1 MPPPR
6 IHPPGPVRNQADP
19 PVPAR
24 KLYSNAYL
32 LLALTMLFWG
42 GNAIAAR
49 LAVGEISPMVLTAG
63 RWFVVVIFIALF
75 LRKEVREVLPVLK
88 ERWLFALM
96 MGTFGYTMFNAMMY
110 VAGHYTS
117 AVNITLLQGAIPIFT
132 LIGAFFAYGTPVRG
146 VQIIGI
152 IVTMIGVAVTASG
165 GSFERLAALAIN
177 FGDVL
182 MVAACALYAGYTVAL
197 KKRPAI
203 SGLAFF
209 SGMAFAAALVSLPFV
224 VAEIAI
230 GKAQWPGL
238 KGLMILTYVAIGP
251 SFLAQVFFMRAVEL
265 IGPGR
270 AGLFANLVPV
280 IGAVLAVLILGEPFG
295 WHHAVSMVL
304 VLGGIAIAERGRGG
318 AMPVKP

>member
-1 MPPPR
+1 MVLFG
-6 IHPPGPVRNQADP
+6 IHGPAPARNLADSV
-19 PVPAR
+19 VPAR
-24 KLYSNAYL
+24 KLYSNAYP
-32 LLALTMLFWG
+32 LLAMTMLFWG

-75 LRKEVREVLPVLK
+75 LRREVQEVLPVLR
-88 ERWLFALM
+88 ERWRFALM
-96 MGTFGYTMFNAMMY
+96 MGTFGYTVFNAMMY
-110 VAGHYTS
+110 VAGHYTT

-146 VQIIGI
+146 MQVIGI
-152 IVTMIGVAVTASG
+152 IVTMLGVALTASG
-165 GSFERLAALAIN
+165 GSLARLAALAIN

-182 MVAACALYAGYTVAL
+182 MVVACAFYAGYTVAL
-197 KKRPAI
+197 KKRPAM

-209 SGMAFAAALVSLPFV
+209 AGMAFAAALVSIPFLAV
-224 VAEIAI
+224 EMAM
-230 GKAQWPGL
+230 GKSQWPGW
-238 KGLMILTYVAIGP
+238 KGIAILTYVAIGP

-295 WHHAVSMVL
+295 WHHAVSMGL
-304 VLGGIAIAERGRGG
+304 VLGGIAIAERGRNG
-318 AMPVKP
+318 